1 MAISTLAS
9 KIQYAIVATLTDVP
23 GTQNISVTNQENMS
37 FKVGGIADAMD
48 GNLGTGT
55 SNPGSVSFEMLYDPS
70 DAVHK
75 AMQNDHAA
83 GGVSAGI
90 TVTISSTGGVWAST
104 ATLTKFDISADKHA
118 GWMAQVELECEDGF
132 TITDPV

>member
-9 KIQYAIVATLTDVP
+9 TISYTITSTLTEVP
-23 GTQNISVTNQENMS
+23 GTQNISVTGQENMT
-37 FKVGGIADAMD
+37 FKTGGIADAID

-70 DAVHK
+70 DPVHQ
-75 AMQNDHAA
+75 AMQGDHAA
-83 GGVSAGI
+83 GGVSAAI
-90 TVTISSTGGVWAST
+90 TVAISATGGLWAAT

-118 GWMAQVELECEDGF
+118 GWMAQVELECEEGF
-132 TITDPV
+132 TVTDPV